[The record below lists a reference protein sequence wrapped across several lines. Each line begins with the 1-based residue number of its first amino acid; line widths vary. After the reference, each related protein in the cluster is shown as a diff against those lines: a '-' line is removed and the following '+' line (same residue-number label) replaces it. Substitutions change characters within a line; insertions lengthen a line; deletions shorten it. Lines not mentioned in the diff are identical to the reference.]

1 MSQPSFV
8 KCPDCD
14 RICASQGNLGLHRS
28 KMHKPKV
35 PGNIKSVNIVRLFP
49 EGKSHY
55 CCLCNT
61 IIGSFPNFKRHFS
74 TAHKGISLNISAKCV
89 ICEREFEKSSGAGVH
104 VKRSHNIGKD
114 AKYPLSP
121 SPVMS
126 FIDMSSS
133 PNNSCARS
141 RRSRTVSLVNSPL
154 SGISCT
160 ADANNANVIISRPIL
175 QVSPPTGSILD
186 NIPRTTP
193 RSHASGNPHG
203 IPPPLLLDLDPDE
216 DDDEVLS
223 SSPPRPC
230 HTRTPVE
237 DSPPFPTPHPPPTS
251 NLHSLISSTPE
262 IPLTGDSNST
272 IAPSSFEPNQPS
284 SDPGVAFI
292 GCTAV
297 SRPVHSTRGVSQSP
311 TTSVPVIP
319 LSGDS
324 HPIYFPSPI
333 ESHLPPSDPGV
344 AFTGCTAVSSTVQS
358 TSGVSQSLNTS
369 IPEIPLTDD
378 SHSINFPS
386 LIEPHQPPSDPGV
399 AFVGCTAESR
409 SVQSSHGILNDSPMV
424 NDNPLR
430 STDNLHPNPTNL
442 SNLEPSV
449 ALSGCTVG
457 DRDDSTATNSNTQSH
472 NTRGKDSEFVRQWYD
487 RIVSAASFDDF
498 STSCGLFADEVV
510 TKGKD
515 MSHNSR
521 GRPAPNPRNRP
532 NGRVP
537 NRNRRPLQ
545 FNPRDAKR
553 LQILYRLSKKRAA
566 RQVLNDNNTPY
577 SGSKDRAEEYFNQTF
592 SPPTVDLDEL
602 LASLNTHV
610 PTATEDPSIM
620 APMTQKE
627 IKSKLRSMSNSA
639 PGKDRVEY
647 RHLKLVDPNC
657 KVLGAIFNKC
667 LGERKIPASWK
678 NSTTILIHKK
688 GSGDDPSNFRP
699 IALMSCLYKLF
710 TSILSARV
718 SNFAINNNLL
728 SSQQKSAKP
737 SEGCHEHTF
746 TLQSVVADCKRNQ
759 KNCFFAWLDL
769 RNAFGSVS
777 HDAIYVTLKHM
788 GFSEHFINLVKDI
801 YTDAETV
808 VKLSKDEQTDP
819 IKVEAGVKQGCP
831 ISPILFNLT
840 SELLIRSVQSRY
852 NENSDIAFKLHGNPV
867 YVLAYADDLVLVSR
881 TRNGLQTLLNDVSL
895 AANILQLSFRPD
907 KCASLSLTCG
917 KREQSRVGDTVFSV
931 QDRNIPVL
939 LKEESYRYLGVPIGL
954 IYDANDMS
962 NITTKLINDLEKIR
976 DSLLAP
982 WQKLDAIR
990 TFIQPCLTYVL
1001 RTCPVTRESL
1011 KTYRSKLIDV
1021 LRSICHLPKRS
1032 STHYF
1037 FADKSV
1043 GGLGLQDP
1051 FDERHIQSIVHSVK
1065 ILSASDSLTNNI
1077 AKAQLKSVVYRC
1089 FHRDPTDDEI
1099 DDFLSGLMTGE
1110 LSNHSRANNSQTL
1123 WSRCRIAC
1131 RAMKV
1136 KVRSANEKVTISVD
1150 NFASTADHKSVANYL
1165 HRHCLETH
1173 KERLKDLPDQGK
1185 TARCFQDNKISSTH
1199 GWCFDGTGI
1208 RFCDWRFIH
1217 RARTNT
1223 LPTNDVKSR
1232 WSDDCS
1238 SRCRRCASDVDTET
1252 LPHIICNCRPN
1263 MVTITDR
1270 HDAVLKRLAA
1280 EIKQGDVAIDQVVP
1294 GAPGEDRPDI
1304 VVRDGGKALII
1315 DVTCPFENGKSALSV
1330 ADNRKKDKY
1339 SYLVDFFATRNISA
1353 KVYGFVVGALGGWF
1367 PGNEKVLNEI
1377 GMSMRYRTLFRKLC
1391 CSDVIKGSR
1400 NIYVEHLTGVRQ

>member
-1 MSQPSFV
+1 MAQ
-8 KCPDCD
+8 
-14 RICASQGNLGLHRS
+14 
-28 KMHKPKV
+28 
-35 PGNIKSVNIVRLFP
+35 
-49 EGKSHY
+49 
-55 CCLCNT
+55 
-61 IIGSFPNFKRHFS
+61 S
-74 TAHKGISLNISAKCV
+74 TC
-89 ICEREFEKSSGAGVH
+89 GAAQ
-104 VKRSHNIGKD
+104 S
-114 AKYPLSP
+114 
-121 SPVMS
+121 
-126 FIDMSSS
+126 
-133 PNNSCARS
+133 
-141 RRSRTVSLVNSPL
+141 
-154 SGISCT
+154 
-160 ADANNANVIISRPIL
+160 
-175 QVSPPTGSILD
+175 
-186 NIPRTTP
+186 
-193 RSHASGNPHG
+193 
-203 IPPPLLLDLDPDE
+203 
-216 DDDEVLS
+216 
-223 SSPPRPC
+223 
-230 HTRTPVE
+230 
-237 DSPPFPTPHPPPTS
+237 PTS
-251 NLHSLISSTPE
+251 PTPE
-262 IPLTGDSNST
+262 IPLTGHANPINS
-272 IAPSSFEPNQPS
+272 
-284 SDPGVAFI
+284 
-292 GCTAV
+292 
-297 SRPVHSTRGVSQSP
+297 
-311 TTSVPVIP
+311 
-319 LSGDS
+319 L
-324 HPIYFPSPI
+324 
-333 ESHLPPSDPGV
+333 
-344 AFTGCTAVSSTVQS
+344 SSTVY
-358 TSGVSQSLNTS
+358 
-369 IPEIPLTDD
+369 
-378 SHSINFPS
+378 
-386 LIEPHQPPSDPGV
+386 HQPPTDPGV
-399 AFVGCTAESR
+399 AFVGCTAESCL
-409 SVQSSHGILNDSPMV
+409 VQSSHGTPHGPSLV
-424 NDNPLR
+424 HDNPTNP
-430 STDNLHPNPTNL
+430 TDNLANNPNDV
-442 SNLEPSV
+442 SDLEPSV

-457 DRDDSTATNSNTQSH
+457 DSDDSHNATSNPQSQ
-472 NTRGKDSEFVRQWYD
+472 NARGKELEFVCRWYN
-487 RIVSAASFDDF
+487 RISSAASFDDF
-498 STSCGLFADEVV
+498 SASCGRFADEVV

-515 MSHNSR
+515 MTGNPR

-532 NGRVP
+532 HGRVP

-566 RQVLNDNNTPY
+566 RHVLNDNNTPY
-577 SGSKDRAEEYFNQTF
+577 SGTKDRAEQYFNETF

-602 LASLNTHV
+602 LASLSVHV
-610 PTATEDPSIM
+610 PTAAEDPSLM
-620 APMTQKE
+620 ALMTQKE
-627 IKSKLRSMSNSA
+627 IKAKLRSMSNSA

-667 LGERKIPASWK
+667 LRERRIPASWK

-688 GSGDDPSNFRP
+688 GPGDDPSNFRP

-718 SNFAINNNLL
+718 SDFAISNNLL
-728 SSQQKSAKP
+728 SSQQKSARP

-746 TLQSVVADCKRNQ
+746 TLQSVVADCKRNR

-788 GFSEHFINLVKDI
+788 GFPPHFINLVKDI

-808 VKLSKDEQTDP
+808 VKLSKDQETDP
-819 IKVEAGVKQGCP
+819 IKVNAGVKQGCP

-840 SELLIRSVQSRY
+840 TELLIRSVQSRCSG
-852 NENSDIAFKLHGNPV
+852 NSDISFKLHGNPV

-881 TRNGLQTLLNDVSL
+881 TRHGLQTLLDDVSV

-907 KCASLSLTCG
+907 KCASLSLTCNS
-917 KREQSRVGDTVFSV
+917 KREPSRVGDTVFSV
-931 QDRNIPVL
+931 QERNIPVL
-939 LKEESYRYLGVPIGL
+939 AKEESYRYLGVPIGL
-954 IYDANDMS
+954 LYDANDMLR
-962 NITTKLINDLEKIR
+962 ITDKLMQDLEKIR

-1001 RTCPVTRESL
+1001 RTSPVTRDSL

-1065 ILSASDSLTNNI
+1065 ILSATDTLTNNI
-1077 AKAQLKSVVYRC
+1077 AKSQLKSVVYRC

-1099 DDFLSGLMTGE
+1099 DAFLSGSMDGE

-1136 KVRSANEKVTISVD
+1136 RVRSVNEKFVISVD
-1150 NFASTADHKSVANYL
+1150 NFASSADQKSVAFYL
-1165 HRHCLETH
+1165 HRHCLKHHEQQF
-1173 KERLKDLPDQGK
+1173 KDLPDQGK
-1185 TARCFQDNKISSTH
+1185 TARCFQENKTSSTH
-1199 GWCFDGTGI
+1199 GWCYDGTGM

-1232 WSDDCS
+1232 WSDECS
-1238 SRCRRCASDVDTET
+1238 PMCRRCGSETDTET

-1263 MVTITDR
+1263 MVTITSR
-1270 HDAVLKRLAA
+1270 HDAVLNRLVK
-1280 EIKQGDVAIDQVVP
+1280 EIKKGDVVIDQTVP

-1304 VVRDGGKALII
+1304 VVREGDTALII

-1330 ADNRKKDKY
+1330 ADDRKKAKY
-1339 SYLVDFFATRNISA
+1339 NYLIDFFASQNIRA

-1377 GMSMRYRTLFRKLC
+1377 GMSMWYRTLFRKLC
-1391 CSDVIKGSR
+1391 CSDAIKGSR
-1400 NIYVEHLTGVRQ
+1400 NIYVEHLTGVPQ